1 MNDRTRVERPST
13 RRARPPKL
21 ARWLGFTGLF
31 LGVAACGSGGESAA
45 ETPPIASAPAAESNA
60 VGSIEL
66 GLALG
71 DSNIRA
77 VSYSIIGNQFQTT
90 GVIDVSRST
99 QIASEI
105 GGIPFGTNYVVTL
118 TAASADGT
126 STTCSGSAS
135 FDVTRPSPRE
145 RAGARHLQGAKGRRR
160 DAGAAARPRFVCAVP
175 RPARRRPGAPEAR
188 SREAQRELSRA
199 QRSAHESRASR
210 CSPDG
215 ISAKR

>member
-118 TAASADGT
+118 TAASADGP

-135 FDVTRPSPRE
+135 FDVTSQAPVNVPVHVTCKE
-145 RAGARHLQGAKGRRR
+145 QKAV
-160 DAGAAARPRFVCAVP
+160 AAT
-175 RPARRRPGAPEAR
+175 PAPLPG
-188 SREAQRELSRA
+188 
-199 QRSAHESRASR
+199 RASFALCLALLGVGLAR
-210 CSPDG
+210 QKRAR
-215 ISAKR
+215 AKPSTS